1 MTQVRNMYMRDGFVI
16 VDNYERSDKGYDRCI
31 YCPGNEHLTKPAVLS
46 LVQRGHIMHR
56 MADSEDSY
64 ISDWCVR
71 VVECNEPI
79 CTTNGSEL
87 SVNRSQY
94 SMNRILYNEH
104 AYGYHYIL
112 VASRKHCKPSALSVE
127 EWVNVLTVL
136 QDRIRWLYLHKG
148 VAYVAVYMDY
158 NASESWHP
166 HLNILTLHRMPQLI
180 TKEIDTTNDYV
191 ENNSQCPLCSIMK
204 ESKSSRGL
212 VDNDNFMVFCPWAP
226 THDYEFWIA
235 PKEHLIH
242 ATKMTQREIEDLA
255 LMLKVSLSGLH
266 SALGDIKFGL
276 VLKTTSD
283 KSKKPQIH
291 WRIEVYPR
299 VRDDSALK
307 YGFGIS
313 LTLAPEKAAER
324 LRTAMREE
332 YARLIGVI

>member
-1 MTQVRNMYMRDGFVI
+1 MTQLRDMYMRDGFVI
-16 VDNYERSDKGYDRCI
+16 VDNYERSKSYDRCI
-31 YCPGNEHLTKPAVLS
+31 YCPGNEHLTKPAVLA
-46 LVQRGHIMHR
+46 LVQREHIMHR

-79 CTTNGSEL
+79 CTIKGSES
-87 SVNRSQY
+87 SVNRSSY
-94 SMNRILYNEH
+94 SVNRVFSNEH

-112 VASRKHCKPSALSVE
+112 VASREHRKPSALSVE

-158 NASESWHP
+158 DASESWHP
-166 HLNILTLHRMPQLI
+166 HLNILTLHRMPPSIIQ
-180 TKEIDTTNDYV
+180 EIETTNDYV
-191 ENNSQCPLCSIMK
+191 NDNGQCPLCSMMK

-212 VDNDNFMVFCPWAP
+212 VDNDNFIVFCPWAP

-235 PKEHLIH
+235 PKEHLTH

-255 LMLKVSLSGLH
+255 LMLKVTLSGLH
-266 SALGDIKFGL
+266 SALGDIEFGL
-276 VLKTTSD
+276 ALKTSPE
-283 KSKKPQIH
+283 KSKKQTH
-291 WRIEVYPR
+291 WRIEVCPR
-299 VRDDSALK
+299 VRDDSALE
-307 YGFGIS
+307 YSFGIS

-332 YARLIGVI
+332 YARLVGVI